1 MKYFDFILILSL
13 LIYSLQKLKETEVC
27 DFSATFAKDEIYTL
41 NSCRQLSVKE
51 GNQCCVG
58 VFVFGGNSNY
68 FCEEF
73 SSDAQQ
79 DEIDERI
86 SEYTDTYKS
95 MFPLLNVEGSASCE
109 RDVEPIFQNKC
120 SISYSQTS
128 KEIVS
133 CSGYERTDNNK
144 YCCLFK
150 GQSIGDD
157 NWFCNEFDN
166 NDQETIEN
174 FIEEVTSSSTLSDIT
189 NINCI
194 EPDKDGEE
202 EEEKKEEEK
211 GKEEEKEDEKKE
223 EEKEGEEEQKREE
236 EEERSKDGKQSYIK
250 LHLIV
255 ELLLLIIFF

>member
-1 MKYFDFILILSL
+1 MKNIYFILILSL
-13 LIYSLQKLKETEVC
+13 IINSLQKLKETEGC
-27 DFSATFAKDEIYTL
+27 DFSTTFAKDEIYTL

-58 VFVFGGNSNY
+58 VLVFGGNSNY

-73 SSDAQQ
+73 SSDAGQ
-79 DEIDERI
+79 DEIDEKV
-86 SEYTDTYKS
+86 SEYTDIYKT
-95 MFPLLNVEGSASCE
+95 MFPLLNVEGLASCE

-120 SISYSQTS
+120 SIAYSQTS

-157 NWFCNEFDN
+157 NWFCNEFEN
-166 NDQETIEN
+166 NDQESIEN
-174 FIEEVTSSSTLSDIT
+174 FIEEITSSSVLSNIT

-202 EEEKKEEEK
+202 E
-211 GKEEEKEDEKKE
+211 EDEKKE

-236 EEERSKDGKQSYIK
+236 EEERSKDGQGYIK
-250 LHLIV
+250 LHLIFD
-255 ELLLLIIFF
+255 LLLLIIFF